1 MAKAKTVKKRKK
13 TVAPKKQ
20 VVQEQQLPPEEQP
33 LTQEQMAQLMVD
45 LDTFQ
50 HKFLSI
56 LAMSDKFEI
65 VPTADDDGNILSQ
78 EQLSLIKRELNRLG
92 LATVYTFNVG
102 TRFTVLMCP
111 SKDSKLKI
119 GMVSNGAEV
128 H

>member
-111 SKDSKLKI
+111 GKDSKLMI
-119 GMVSNGAEV
+119 GMISNGAEV